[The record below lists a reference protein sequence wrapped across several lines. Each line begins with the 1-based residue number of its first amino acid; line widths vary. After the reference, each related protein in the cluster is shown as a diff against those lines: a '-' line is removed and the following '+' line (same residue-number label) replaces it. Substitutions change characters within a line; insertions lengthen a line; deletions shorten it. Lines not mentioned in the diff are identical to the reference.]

1 MEETTNHEAQQNIPI
16 KKNPIDRS
24 ITYQQ
29 IQHCVEEEKQHA
41 HGERR

>member
-16 KKNPIDRS
+16 KKKSNRS